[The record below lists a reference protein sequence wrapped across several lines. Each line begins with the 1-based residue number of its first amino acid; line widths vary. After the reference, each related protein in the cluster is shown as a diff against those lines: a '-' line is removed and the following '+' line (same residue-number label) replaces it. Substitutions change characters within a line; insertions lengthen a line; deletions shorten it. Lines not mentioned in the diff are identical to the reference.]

1 MNGVEDY
8 YQLLGVDRDCSLE
21 DIRQAYRT
29 LAKQFHPDVS
39 DDAERMRDINEAY
52 AVLKDPELRR
62 AHDETLGIG
71 RSPATGSARPPLI
84 KEDSLV
90 TMQELFRGTNLQI
103 TVRDPA
109 NPAGPE
115 VYDVAVPPGT
125 APGAKFT
132 IKRDPPFERGSLQV
146 RIKLRPDFR
155 FRARGS
161 DLRCDLNIRSDKAER
176 GGTEM
181 LRGPQ
186 GGMITVKIPPRVAR
200 HEIIRVP
207 GQGLPKPRGGRGD
220 LLVRIQYRVETRTS
234 RGAKPGSSERRRLRG

>member
-1 MNGVEDY
+1 MSIHMDH

-21 DIRQAYRT
+21 DIRQAYRS

-39 DDAERMRDINEAY
+39 NDAERMRDINEAY
-52 AVLKDPELRR
+52 AILKEPERR
-62 AHDETLGIG
+62 QAYDEELGIG
-71 RSPATGSARPPLI
+71 KSSTIGSTRPPII

-90 TMQELFRGTNLQI
+90 SMQELFRGTHLKI

-115 VYDVAVPPGT
+115 VYDVVVPPDT

-132 IKRDPPFERGSLQV
+132 IKRNPPFERGSLQV

-200 HEIIRVP
+200 NEIIRVP

-234 RGAKPGSSERRRLRG
+234 RGAKPGTGARRQLRG